1 MSKKLIDR
9 YLLELDDT
17 DAEAARNIKYQHDL
31 FLQYVQ
37 RNDYRAADRARLR
50 KLYDNKHPLFGSKG
64 LRRQLA
70 AIDLRYFG
78 LAYLSHYYRNPPPH
92 FHDELDQ
99 TWNEHVIKGL
109 DITADPKLI
118 NEQQGCREAIAAPRG
133 HAKSTTITFKDSLH
147 SILYQYKHYILILSD
162 SSEQAEVFLGDLKSE
177 LEDNAHI
184 KEDFGNLKGDKF
196 WTSSG
201 FLTSTNIKVEG
212 IGSGKKIRGR
222 RHKQWRPDLI
232 ILDDI
237 ENDTNINTP
246 EQRAK
251 LANWFTKAVSSAGDR
266 YTDIVYVGTVLHYD
280 SLLSKVMHTPSYH
293 SRKYQAV
300 ISWSKNDAM
309 WEAWRQI
316 YTDLSNPAHGKDALA
331 FFNSNKEEM
340 LEGTQVLWEAKNSY
354 YDLMCKKV
362 DDGDAAFN
370 SELQN
375 DPVDP
380 SSCPFS
386 EQTMTF
392 YDDDNSV
399 PPDFSDK
406 RRFVI
411 FGACDPSLGKN
422 QRADTS
428 MLGALAL
435 DTVSGLMYV
444 LEADI
449 EKRTPDKIITD
460 AISMQQRLQLMYK
473 QGFREF
479 GVESVQF
486 QSFFA
491 TVMARESAKLGV
503 YLPVKQIPSL
513 LPKNVRIESLVPFV
527 RNGYIRFS
535 KKHRKL
541 LEQMYHYP
549 MGAND
554 DGPDG
559 LEMVVKL
566 AIASKTTTNTKYTSV
581 SRRRARFKEGCY

>member
-1 MSKKLIDR
+1 M
-9 YLLELDDT
+9 
-17 DAEAARNIKYQHDL
+17 
-31 FLQYVQ
+31 
-37 RNDYRAADRARLR
+37 
-50 KLYDNKHPLFGSKG
+50 
-64 LRRQLA
+64 
-70 AIDLRYFG
+70 
-78 LAYLSHYYRNPPPH
+78 
-92 FHDELDQ
+92 
-99 TWNEHVIKGL
+99 
-109 DITADPKLI
+109 
-118 NEQQGCREAIAAPRG
+118 
-133 HAKSTTITFKDSLH
+133 
-147 SILYQYKHYILILSD
+147 
-162 SSEQAEVFLGDLKSE
+162 
-177 LEDNAHI
+177 
-184 KEDFGNLKGDKF
+184 
-196 WTSSG
+196 
-201 FLTSTNIKVEG
+201 
-212 IGSGKKIRGR
+212 
-222 RHKQWRPDLI
+222 
-232 ILDDI
+232 
-237 ENDTNINTP
+237 
-246 EQRAK
+246 
-251 LANWFTKAVSSAGDR
+251 
-266 YTDIVYVGTVLHYD
+266 YVGTVLHYD

-300 ISWSKNDAM
+300 ISWSKNDVM

-316 YTDLSNPAHGKDALA
+316 YTDLSNPAHGEDALA

-392 YDDDNSV
+392 YDDDHSV

-406 RRFVI
+406 RRFVF

-422 QRADTS
+422 QWADTS

-479 GVESVQF
+479 GVENVQF

-491 TVMARESAKLGV
+491 DIMARVSAQLGV
-503 YLPVKQIPSL
+503 YLPIKQIPSL